1 MCTIFVKYTSVKLG
15 KKSLFC
21 SFSGWSH
28 DAASVL
34 MEVTQTE
41 FSDSSSDPP
50 KAHVT
55 RHPSSEREVTLRCW
69 ALGFYPKEISLTWQR
84 NGEDQTQDMEL
95 VETRPSGDGNFQK
108 WAALVVPS
116 GEEQRYTCR
125 VQHEGLK
132 EPLTLRWGKEG
143 DGAGASSQIKQ
154 EPFRTQFSKVR
165 TQA

>member
-1 MCTIFVKYTSVKLG
+1 
-15 KKSLFC
+15 
-21 SFSGWSH
+21 
-28 DAASVL
+28 

-55 RHPSSEREVTLRCW
+55 HHPISEREVTLRCW
-69 ALGFYPKEISLTWQR
+69 ALGFYPEEISLTWQR

-95 VETRPSGDGNFQK
+95 VETRPSGDGTFQK
-108 WAALVVPS
+108 GAALVVPS

-125 VQHEGLK
+125 MQHEGLQ

-143 DGAGASSQIKQ
+143 DGAGVSSQITQ
-154 EPFRTQFSKVR
+154 EPFRTQFSKV
-165 TQA
+165 TAQA